1 MGVTLVTGG
10 SGFLGSAIARALVE
24 RGDTVR
30 VAVRHASPL
39 DNLQDLAA
47 EIVTADIL
55 DRRAM
60 RRVLKN
66 VDRVFHVAGANS
78 LRAGS
83 DALFRTNVDGTTI
96 VMSEAL
102 RAGVERVV
110 HTSSIGAIGPAP
122 RGSTADESQ
131 SFRAGRLGLP
141 YLNSKRE
148 AENVC
153 LRHAAQGLP
162 VVIVN
167 PGFTFG
173 RGDVHRSTTEIV
185 RRFLRRE
192 LPVYV
197 DGAINIVDVADVA
210 RGHVLADEHG
220 EVGERYIL
228 GNRNFTLD
236 RLFAD
241 LGRMSGIEPPA
252 IKLPLPA
259 ALALVRTMNLAPG
272 RPVITE
278 GELVGMAQ
286 WWAFRSTKAKR
297 DLGYVPSPHE
307 DTLEATIAW
316 YRERE
321 PDSLKPG
328 GTRQPLPLRVAGFGT
343 RQVEKLVTQLRD

>member
-1 MGVTLVTGG
+1 VAITLVTGG
-10 SGFLGSAIARALVE
+10 SGFLGSAITRALVE
-24 RGDTVR
+24 RGDDVR
-30 VAVRHASPL
+30 VTVRHASPL
-39 DNLQDLAA
+39 ENLEGLDVEL
-47 EIVTADIL
+47 VTADVL
-55 DRRAM
+55 DRRGM
-60 RRVLKN
+60 RRALKG
-66 VDRVFHVAGANS
+66 VDRVFHTAGANS

-102 RAGVERVV
+102 RAGVERFV

-148 AENVC
+148 AENVA

-210 RGHVLADEHG
+210 RGHLLADEHG

-241 LGRMSGIEPPA
+241 LGRMSGVEPPA
-252 IKLPLPA
+252 IKLPLSA
-259 ALALVRTMNLAPG
+259 ALALIRTINMAPG

-278 GELVGMAQ
+278 RELIGMAQ

-321 PDSLKPG
+321 SGTLKPS

-343 RQVEKLVTQLRD
+343 RQIEKLAAQLRG